1 MRAVELPEELERV
14 SDLINAEVERIDAL
28 IADVD
33 ASLLVRAVSSIGRE
47 RKARPDRRAWLRTCG
62 GSGGRCLSAA
72 YLIAQCGER
81 NRRGDDSEIDDNNGE
96 MISYFHIFTTP
107 TNNGMEFKL

>member
-33 ASLLVRAVSSIGRE
+33 AGLLVRAVSPIGRE

-62 GSGGRCLSAA
+62 GGGRLRAA
-72 YLIAQCGER
+72 YLITQCGER
-81 NRRGDDSEIDDNNGE
+81 DRRGDDGEIDDNNGE

-107 TNNGMEFKL
+107 KNGMES